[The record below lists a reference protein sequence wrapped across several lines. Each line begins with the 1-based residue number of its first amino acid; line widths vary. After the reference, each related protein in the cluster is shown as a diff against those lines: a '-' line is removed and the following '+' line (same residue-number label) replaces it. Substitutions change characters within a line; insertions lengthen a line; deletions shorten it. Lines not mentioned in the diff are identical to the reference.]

1 MGYIPNSDCFVVND
15 GNNSTNG
22 ILAMLPALLQKQG
35 VDPSLIALCSNRSAF
50 GSNGLSDI
58 IALVVI
64 LAIFGN
70 NGWGGGLFGNRGG
83 GGCMLPN
90 MINNDNNT
98 QLLTQMI
105 QRTGVDIQS
114 LANMTNTSADAI
126 TAAINAVSKEICA
139 LSANQGQ
146 SFNQTLTAIMQ
157 GGNALQTQLAQCCCT
172 LRDAITQQGYQSQL
186 GQKDIQNSMLNG
198 FNQVNVGM
206 ERGFNQNQVST
217 ERGFSQLGY
226 SLAEQS
232 CATRQNTTDNTGRI
246 LAKLDAI
253 EDSRKDR
260 EIASLT
266 AQLTAANSRAER
278 QAELA
283 PIYKSLADIQCKQ
296 PTTIT
301 TAYSPFVA
309 VPNCVAWQAGLYGG
323 YPFNY
328 NGGQFG

>member
-1 MGYIPNSDCFVVND
+1 MTTSIPNSDCFVVKD
-15 GNNSTNG
+15 DNNTNG

-64 LAIFGN
+64 AAIFGN
-70 NGWGGGLFGNRGG
+70 NGWGGGLFGGGNRG

-146 SFNQTLTAIMQ
+146 SFNQVLTSILQ
-157 GGNALQTQLAQCCCT
+157 GDNALQSQLAQCCCT

-198 FNQVNVGM
+198 FSQTQVGM
-206 ERGFNQNQVST
+206 

-232 CATRQNTTDNTGRI
+232 CATRQNSTDNTSRI
-246 LAKLDAI
+246 LAKLDSI

-260 EIASLT
+260 EISALTAQVASLT
-266 AQLTAANSRAER
+266 ARAER
-278 QAELA
+278 QAEIA
-283 PIYKSLADIQCKQ
+283 PLFKAVSDIQCKL
-296 PTTIT
+296 PS
-301 TAYSPFVA
+301 TATVQYPNLVG
-309 VPNCVAWQAGLYGG
+309 VPAWQLYGYG
-323 YPFNY
+323 A
-328 NGGQFG
+328 GQFGLNGAGIFG

>member
-1 MGYIPNSDCFVVND
+1 MGYIPNSDCFVVKD
-15 GNNSTNG
+15 DNNTTNG
-22 ILAMLPALLQKQG
+22 VLAMLPALLQKQG

-64 LAIFGN
+64 AAIFGN
-70 NGWGGGLFGNRGG
+70 NGWGGGLFGGGNRG

-146 SFNQTLTAIMQ
+146 SFNQVLTSILQ
-157 GGNALQTQLAQCCCT
+157 GDNALQSQLAQCCCT

-186 GQKDIQNSMLNG
+186 GQKDIQNGMISG
-198 FNQVNVGM
+198 FGQTQVGM
-206 ERGFNQNQVST
+206 ERGF
-217 ERGFSQLGY
+217 SQIGY
-226 SLAEQS
+226 EMAREE
-232 CATRQNTTDNTGRI
+232 CATRQNSTDNTSRI
-246 LAKLDAI
+246 LAKLDQI

-266 AQLTAANSRAER
+266 AQLASVNARAER
-278 QAELA
+278 QSELA
-283 PIYKSLADIQCKQ
+283 PITQKLNDIMCKQ
-296 PTTIT
+296 PNTVTVP
-301 TAYSPFVA
+301 YQPFVT
-309 VPNCVAWQAGLYGG
+309 VPNCVAYQAYGLN
-323 YPFNY
+323 PFGLN
-328 NGGQFG
+328 NGQWS